1 MNDLINPQQYQEAVR
16 RTLTYLHTRRHDF
29 DAIAFRGLSGSLI
42 APVVA
47 YQLQKKM
54 MAVRKERSPH
64 TTYKIE
70 ASHKASERILILDD
84 FISSGATI
92 REIISVVKS
101 ECPACKIVGIHLWRA
116 NYSSSTQYEGFD
128 IWVPT
133 Y

>member
-1 MNDLINPQQYQEAVR
+1 MNKLIDPVHYQAAVR
-16 RTLTYLHTRRHDF
+16 RTLSYLYTRRHDF

-54 MAVRKERSPH
+54 MAVRKENSPH
-64 TTYKIE
+64 TSYKIE
-70 ASHKASERILILDD
+70 AASNPSERVLILDD